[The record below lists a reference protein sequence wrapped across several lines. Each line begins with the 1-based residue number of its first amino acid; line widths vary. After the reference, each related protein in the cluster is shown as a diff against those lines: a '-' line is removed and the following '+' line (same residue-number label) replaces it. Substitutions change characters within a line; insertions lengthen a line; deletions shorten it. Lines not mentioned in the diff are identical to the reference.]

1 MFHDDL
7 WVQVDLLSD
16 KEVTGISTQGE
27 RRSRNW
33 VTEYK
38 IEYKENNS
46 DQFKTILDENGAVL
60 VNNCLLYYFDNF
72 CLLFY

>member
-16 KEVTGISTQGE
+16 KEVTGVSTQGE
-27 RRSRNW
+27 RRSRIW